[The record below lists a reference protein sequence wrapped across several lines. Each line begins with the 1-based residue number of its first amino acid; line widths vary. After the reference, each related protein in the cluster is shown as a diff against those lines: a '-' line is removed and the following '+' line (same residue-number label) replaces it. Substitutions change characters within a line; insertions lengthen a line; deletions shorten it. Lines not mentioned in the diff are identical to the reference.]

1 MKLRPRLTAYKLHI
15 SDLYA
20 GSYVRKETGAF
31 LDTSIGPVTRVR
43 LLCTIV
49 QRYDN
54 VEKKYTSFTLDDAT
68 ETIRLK
74 AWREDVEALTDY
86 KVGDIVDIIGKIR
99 QQEDGELFIIPENVI
114 KVEDVNVELL
124 RQLEILELQNLM
136 GSKTITKIKKPVK
149 ESEKELEKETEKET
163 EKTKRTEEIEKPPPQ
178 ESDVDTRNKVMSL
191 IRTLDTGKGV
201 SYKDIVEHSD
211 LIPVGEDV
219 VETII
224 LDLLN
229 EGVIYEPEAGRYKEL

>member
-20 GSYVRKETGAF
+20 GSYIRKETGAF

-68 ETIRLK
+68 DTIRLK
-74 AWREDVEALTDY
+74 AWREDVETLADY
-86 KVGDIVDIIGKIR
+86 KVGDIVDVIGKIR

-124 RQLEILELQNLM
+124 RQLEILELQKLM
-136 GSKTITKIKKPVK
+136 GSKTITKTQPEEQEPEEQEPKKEP
-149 ESEKELEKETEKET
+149 EKP
-163 EKTKRTEEIEKPPPQ
+163 KRTEEIEKQPPQ
-178 ESDVDTRNKVMSL
+178 ESEVDTRKEVMDL
-191 IRTLDTGKGV
+191 IRTLDTGKGA
-201 SYKDIVEHSD
+201 SYKEIVENSS
-211 LIPVGEDV
+211 EDDEDA

-229 EGVIYEPEAGRYKEL
+229 EGVIYEPEPGRYKEL